1 VSLEGACPLAPSFDT
16 CGWFARSAELL
27 ERVGHVLL
35 GGGNPGAPRRL
46 LLAQDAFALAGD
58 AIARTL
64 APAVERVIA
73 LLGKPERV
81 TVAADGLPQWFQI
94 FRVLQSAEAWAQHGE
109 WVTRVKPDL
118 GPGIRQRIRFA
129 ADLDPALVGPAR
141 KRREEISGQMDRL
154 LAGGAVL
161 VLPTVPGIAP
171 LRNAA
176 PADTEDFRA
185 RALAVLCPAGLA
197 RLPQVSLPLAKL
209 DGCPLG
215 LSLVA
220 ARGADEMLLALA
232 KELA

>member
-1 VSLEGACPLAPSFDT
+1 M
-16 CGWFARSAELL
+16 L
-27 ERVGHVLL
+27 ERVGRVLVGEEGR
-35 GGGNPGAPRRL
+35 GGPRRL
-46 LLAQDAFALAGD
+46 LLAQDAFALAGN
-58 AIARTL
+58 AVTGAL
-64 APAVERVIA
+64 EPAVARVNA

-81 TVAADGLPQWFQI
+81 TVAADGLVQWLQV

-109 WVTRVKPDL
+109 WVRRVKPDL
-118 GPGIRQRIRFA
+118 GPGVRQRIQWA
-129 ADLDPALVGPAR
+129 ADLDPGLVAPAR
-141 KRREEISGQMDRL
+141 NRREEISRHMDGL

-185 RALAVLCPAGLA
+185 RALAFLCPAGLA

-209 DGCPLG
+209 EGCPLG

-220 ARGADEMLLALA
+220 ARGEDAMLLALA
-232 KELA
+232 KALA